1 MAEIIKAPE
10 NVRASKKAAAVFE
23 GIQRRNNQ
31 IQKDLDDKLQRQEM
45 WGILK
50 DFGKVLY
57 EDTMDQRLRNKSLK
71 FFNDQETL
79 TATADANRILAQ
91 ANEQIRLHE
100 EAKQSKLGEKGYW
113 RNYYISN
120 VYAPK
125 IQNMLAQEGVVNPN
139 TADILTLSKM
149 HVDKDFNVL
158 FNNTQN
164 LYNQAIKV
172 RAAGGE
178 NLKNYKA
185 ALNTALGNES
195 SIEVRRLREGINLL
209 KGRNENVTLSKL
221 IAENPYLSEI
231 QGTFSAFDS
240 FHKKHSPTLG
250 ATRSAELSNALKNMF
265 GDKFERF
272 AKNDTNT
279 YEVVKV
285 KDLTGREINK
295 VIIKN
300 QNGKP
305 IGMYNID
312 PNADRITSRQ
322 EASMLPDNL
331 KKQYYQQF
339 INRGQTKDRE
349 EMVEYLEEKAGNDEK
364 LAQDIKDQIGQ
375 DLYLF
380 TESLKND
387 YVGFTD
393 SQAEGIAGRALNLY
407 YNATKSTPVF
417 GRGFQ
422 EKLGILNP
430 DDPKDSKYYRDSF
443 DFISDGYDNP
453 IVIMAAIDDLGL
465 IKKEEELSESTKNFL
480 NNKIERYKIE
490 FSQMHPHQQIS
501 ILNFMNQIDVFK
513 IGDNKRLKEFLEIY
527 DRTLNMGEDK

>member
-45 WGILK
+45 WGIVK

-71 FFNDQETL
+71 FFNDQATL

-164 LYNQAIKV
+164 LYNEAVKV
-172 RAAGGE
+172 RTAGGE

-209 KGRNENVTLSKL
+209 KGKNENVTLPRL

-265 GDKFERF
+265 GDKFEKF
-272 AKNDTNT
+272 AKNDTDT
-279 YEVVKV
+279 YEIEKT
-285 KDLTGREINK
+285 KNIFGEDNIL
-295 VIIKN
+295 VIRKN
-300 QNGKP
+300 ADGKP
-305 IGMYNID
+305 TGSFYLGG
-312 PNADRITSRQ
+312 
-322 EASMLPDNL
+322 ASNQKAGTRERAAMLP
-331 KKQYYQQF
+331 QQIIGQAYQEF
-339 INRGQTKDRE
+339 INRGMSKDRE
-349 EMVEYLEEKAGNDEK
+349 EIVEYVEEKADGNEK
-364 LAQDIKDQIGQ
+364 AAAEIKQQIGQ

-380 TESLKND
+380 NESLQND
-387 YVGFTD
+387 YDFNI
-393 SQAEGIAGRALNLY
+393 SNSRAIAGRAVNLY
-407 YNATKSTPVF
+407 YNATKSTPVT
-417 GRGFQ
+417 GRWFQ
-422 EKLGILNP
+422 EKLGMLNP
-430 DDPKDSKYYRDSF
+430 DDPEDSKYYRDSF
-443 DFISDGYDNP
+443 DFISDGHDNP

-465 IKKEEELSESTKNFL
+465 IKRKEL
-480 NNKIERYKIE
+480 NEPTIKKLENKLERYKIE

-501 ILNFMNQIDVFK
+501 ILNFMDQIPVFK
-513 IGDNKRLKEFLEIY
+513 IGDNKRLNEFLEIY
-527 DRTLNMGEDK
+527 NRTLNMGEDK